1 MEFLKI
7 KLILQGMHKTK
18 IDKLRLQICIKAK
31 TRTSVYSKIIHS
43 TIAFSIFQRNVADDI
58 SLSKTLCSGLS
69 DLTTA
74 GTPTRREI
82 QTATT
87 ALRDSRVDSGSVDLE
102 TPPDASPMVD
112 ETKPGNFSLTFN
124 KL

>member
-1 MEFLKI
+1 MKEIFYVSLSR
-7 KLILQGMHKTK
+7 LYLLQRAV
-18 IDKLRLQICIKAK
+18 IDD
-31 TRTSVYSKIIHS
+31 VG
-43 TIAFSIFQRNVADDI
+43 
-58 SLSKTLCSGLS
+58 LSKTLCSGLS

-87 ALRDSRVDSGSVDLE
+87 VLRDSRVDSGSVDLE

-112 ETKPGNFSLTFN
+112 EIRPGDN
-124 KL
+124 